1 MNNKPS
7 YDELMSLYLQEKQRN
22 EQLTKENQQIVRET
36 KKSEAQLK
44 YETKKLERKNKH
56 LSKELKK
63 TRLENKRLNLK
74 IEKILKLIEDK
85 NIIIKEQLCNI
96 FGFKSEKKNVII
108 NEAEE
113 TADIEFKKDKKKRG
127 RKPGSLDA
135 SKFDKSIIDTELVT
149 LDQKNKRCDYCK
161 MVPIERTTHGQCV
174 APAIGAFFAL

>member
-1 MNNKPS
+1 M
-7 YDELMSLYLQEKQRN
+7 
-22 EQLTKENQQIVRET
+22 
-36 KKSEAQLK
+36 
-44 YETKKLERKNKH
+44 
-56 LSKELKK
+56 KK

-127 RKPGSLDA
+127 RTPGSLDA
-135 SKFDKSIIDTELVT
+135 
-149 LDQKNKRCDYCK
+149 
-161 MVPIERTTHGQCV
+161 
-174 APAIGAFFAL
+174 

>member
-7 YDELMSLYLQEKQRN
+7 YDELMYLYLQEKQRN

-127 RKPGSLDA
+127 RKPKLT
-135 SKFDKSIIDTELVT
+135 KE
-149 LDQKNKRCDYCK
+149 
-161 MVPIERTTHGQCV
+161 
-174 APAIGAFFAL
+174 